1 MGDVVRPIASMST
14 DNDADTVG
22 RDPSVGPMASGR
34 RRPAVA
40 ANDVQRGAN
49 FAADSVLFL
58 SSWSSI
64 VAESKCG

>member
-1 MGDVVRPIASMST
+1 MST

-40 ANDVQRGAN
+40 ATDVQRGAN
-49 FAADSVLFL
+49 FAADSVLF
-58 SSWSSI
+58 
-64 VAESKCG
+64 